1 MTNRIDLKQDDM
13 PGEWYNIIPDL
24 PEQLPMPKDPSGKA
38 IDTLKKVIPA
48 KVLQDE
54 FTQERRVKIPDD
66 LRELYFQVGRPTPII
81 RARRFEKIFNAP
93 IEIYMKMESY
103 TYSGSHKINSALV
116 QAYYSNQEGVSF
128 VTTETGAGQWGIA
141 VALASTLN
149 NLKAKIFMVSS
160 SYHQKSYRVTMMKM
174 LGSEVYDSP
183 SNLTSTGKELMKD
196 EKNRNGSLGIAIS
209 EAVEYALE
217 NNGRYN
223 VGSVV
228 NADILY
234 KTIAG
239 LEAKKQLD
247 IAGIEPDYIIGVVGG
262 GSNYS
267 GLAFPFYEDHR
278 NINYIAAGSSEVPK
292 MTKGIYEYDYPD
304 TGKILPMLK
313 MFTIGSDFIPPPIYS
328 GGLRYH
334 GVAPT
339 LSILMKRGIVSARD
353 YDQDTIF
360 RYAELYSRTEGYIP
374 APETSHALPIIKEI
388 ADQAKKENKKKR
400 VLMSFSGHGLLD
412 LGSYGKMYE

>member
-1 MTNRIDLKQDDM
+1 
-13 PGEWYNIIPDL
+13 
-24 PEQLPMPKDPSGKA
+24 
-38 IDTLKKVIPA
+38 
-48 KVLQDE
+48 
-54 FTQERRVKIPDD
+54 
-66 LRELYFQVGRPTPII
+66 
-81 RARRFEKIFNAP
+81 
-93 IEIYMKMESY
+93 
-103 TYSGSHKINSALV
+103 
-116 QAYYSNQEGVSF
+116 
-128 VTTETGAGQWGIA
+128 
-141 VALASTLN
+141 
-149 NLKAKIFMVSS
+149 
-160 SYHQKSYRVTMMKM
+160 
-174 LGSEVYDSP
+174 
-183 SNLTSTGKELMKD
+183 MKD

-278 NINYIAAGSSEVPK
+278 NINYIAAGSLEVPK

-313 MFTIGSDFIPPPIYS
+313 MYTIGSDFIPPPIYS
-328 GGLRYH
+328 GGLR
-334 GVAPT
+334 
-339 LSILMKRGIVSARD
+339 
-353 YDQDTIF
+353 
-360 RYAELYSRTEGYIP
+360 
-374 APETSHALPIIKEI
+374 
-388 ADQAKKENKKKR
+388 
-400 VLMSFSGHGLLD
+400 
-412 LGSYGKMYE
+412 

>member
-1 MTNRIDLKQDDM
+1 M

-116 QAYYSNQEGVSF
+116 QAYYSNQQGVSF

>member
-339 LSILMKRGIVSARD
+339 LSILMKRGTVSARD